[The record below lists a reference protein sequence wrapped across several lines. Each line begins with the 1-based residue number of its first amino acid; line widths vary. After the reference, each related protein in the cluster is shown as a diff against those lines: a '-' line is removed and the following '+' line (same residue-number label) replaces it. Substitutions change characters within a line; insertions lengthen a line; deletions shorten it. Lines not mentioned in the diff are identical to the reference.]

1 MDKKVGGVFPS
12 VLFGILFLLA
22 GCGGSGGGSSDSG
35 ESLSSVESGSAAD
48 YDAADTVLSDAGDIV
63 DEEAIYETGLQKGL
77 FSSRPARMGC
87 GTVTFDP
94 ATSTMTVD
102 FGAEGCKGRHDRN
115 RQGTIKVQFN
125 GKYKEEGSVI
135 TITFSNYGMDGRQVE
150 GTRTITNLGRNEA
163 GLLLHHIVTEATIT
177 LTDGTIIEWLS
188 ERTREWTEGEE
199 TSERKD
205 DIYTILEGVSH
216 WTNSNDPGETFSSEI
231 TEPIV
236 ITIECK
242 FKLRGMV
249 LILHNGKVIVKVK
262 YKVTCEPHE
271 VEGDDD
277 DDDGEDDPSNHAPVI
292 TPLPSQTDVEGE
304 TVSLPVEAM
313 DSDDDALT
321 FSAEG
326 LPPDLTI
333 DAATGVISGTLSCES
348 AGDYVVIVT
357 VSDGTESATDAFLGT
372 VTEACDPPS
381 NSPPEITNPG
391 DQTSTEGEV
400 ISLQLVA
407 TDPDDGDVLAFSTE
421 GLPPDVTMD
430 AAGLIMGTLSCES
443 AGSYVV
449 SVTVSDGTESATD
462 AFLWDVAEA
471 CDPSSN
477 SPPEITNLGDQTSTE
492 GYAVSLPVKA
502 TDPDNDVLTFSATG
516 LPDGLTIDAATG
528 VISGIPECESAGR
541 YAVNVTVSDDLAED
555 TTSFTWTIQA
565 GGCAVLL

>member
-63 DEEAIYETGLQKGL
+63 DEEAIDETGFQKGL
-77 FSSRPARMGC
+77 FSSRPARTGC

-102 FGAEGCKGRHDRN
+102 FGAEGCKGRHGRN
-115 RQGTIKVQFN
+115 RQGKIEVQFN

-163 GLLLHHIVTEATIT
+163 GLLLHHIVTEATVT
-177 LTDGTIIEWLS
+177 LADGVIIEWLS

-199 TSERKD
+199 TPERED
-205 DIYTILEGVSH
+205 DVYTILEGISH

-231 TEPIV
+231 TEPII
-236 ITIECK
+236 ITVECK
-242 FKLRGMV
+242 FKLRGIV
-249 LILHNGKVIVKVK
+249 LILHNGKVVVKVK

-271 VEGDDD
+271 VEDDDEGDDD
-277 DDDGEDDPSNHAPVI
+277 DDDGEDDPSNRAPVI
-292 TPLPSQTDVEGE
+292 TPLPSQTDAEGE
-304 TVSLPVEAM
+304 TVSLQVEAT

-348 AGDYVVIVT
+348 AGSYLVIVT
-357 VSDGTESATDAFLGT
+357 VSDGIESATDAFLWE
-372 VTEACDPPS
+372 VAEACDPPPS
-381 NSPPEITNPG
+381 NSPPEITDPG
-391 DQTSTEGEV
+391 DQTSQMGESETLP
-400 ISLQLVA
+400 IIA
-407 TDPDDGDVLAFSTE
+407 TDSDGDALTFSAE
-421 GLPPDVTMD
+421 GLPPDLTIDAVT
-430 AAGLIMGTLSCES
+430 GVISGTLSCLSLGEH
-443 AGSYVV
+443 GVT
-449 SVTVSDGTESATD
+449 VTVSDG
-462 AFLWDVAEA
+462 F
-471 CDPSSN
+471 
-477 SPPEITNLGDQTSTE
+477 
-492 GYAVSLPVKA
+492 
-502 TDPDNDVLTFSATG
+502 
-516 LPDGLTIDAATG
+516 
-528 VISGIPECESAGR
+528 
-541 YAVNVTVSDDLAED
+541 AED
-555 TTSFTWTIQA
+555 TTSFTWSVQDVEFLC
-565 GGCAVLL
+565 GNPV